1 MWPIKITIWNCN
13 MLQHTMSGKKHFL
26 YATISV
32 NVHMPFLLIL
42 LVALLIR
49 DLKMSPLISPTICH
63 IDWQLSPWPT
73 NRQQTSFHRAIPSS
87 ILVQFASEGCVRLI
101 RFNRVCLLRRSPE
114 SVSGWQALE
123 MVMEKNITRQDNTV
137 SVTFPSALTV
147 LCRILAYFNN
157 YRSKRI

>member
-13 MLQHTMSGKKHFL
+13 MLQHATSGKKHFL

-63 IDWQLSPWPT
+63 IDWHLSPWPT
-73 NRQQTSFHRAIPSS
+73 NRQQTSFHQAIPSS

-101 RFNRVCLLRRSPE
+101 RFNRVSPE
-114 SVSGWQALE
+114 TESGICQRVASPGDGYGE
-123 MVMEKNITRQDNTV
+123 EHHKARQHSFSNVPICSHCIVQD
-137 SVTFPSALTV
+137 SGLF
-147 LCRILAYFNN
+147 
-157 YRSKRI
+157 